1 MIEHVGSKLS
11 AKIKI
16 YILTRAKWLYTLYYV
31 IIREFADIFCDQRL
45 AMKPFWISS
54 YAIRFLNA
62 LFYQDGQN
70 GSQNGQEISQ
80 MFEEQQRTIENL
92 EAQVTSKDRKIQQLE
107 DQIKQLSM
115 PLKPES
121 F

>member
-1 MIEHVGSKLS
+1 M
-11 AKIKI
+11 
-16 YILTRAKWLYTLYYV
+16 WLYYEIPRYFVWPKIGYELILN
-31 IIREFADIFCDQRL
+31 IILCNFF
-45 AMKPFWISS
+45 F
-54 YAIRFLNA
+54 FLNA

>member
-1 MIEHVGSKLS
+1 M
-11 AKIKI
+11 
-16 YILTRAKWLYTLYYV
+16 
-31 IIREFADIFCDQRL
+31 REFAYILCDEIL
-45 AMKPFWISS
+45 AMNSFWISS
-54 YAIRFLNA
+54 YAICFLNA
-62 LFYQDGQN
+62 LFQDDQN
-70 GSQNGQEISQ
+70 GSQNGQKTTQ
-80 MFEEQQRTIENL
+80 MFEEQQRIIENL

>member
-1 MIEHVGSKLS
+1 MN
-11 AKIKI
+11 
-16 YILTRAKWLYTLYYV
+16 T
-31 IIREFADIFCDQRL
+31 
-45 AMKPFWISS
+45 P
-54 YAIRFLNA
+54 
-62 LFYQDGQN
+62 FYQDDQN
-70 GSQNGQEISQ
+70 GSHNGQETTQ

-121 F
+121 FSTQK

>member
-1 MIEHVGSKLS
+1 MN
-11 AKIKI
+11 
-16 YILTRAKWLYTLYYV
+16 T
-31 IIREFADIFCDQRL
+31 
-45 AMKPFWISS
+45 P
-54 YAIRFLNA
+54 
-62 LFYQDGQN
+62 FYQDDQN
-70 GSQNGQEISQ
+70 GSQNGQKTTQ
-80 MFEEQQRTIENL
+80 MFEEQQRIIENL